1 MADDNRN
8 IAVFDNRGSNDS
20 HNGLPSYG
28 FNKTFSRKFLN
39 ENALRSDKHGYS
51 LTSQYLG
58 KSQGQPNYTGANGV
72 GNAVQQDANNTRN
85 QIAFAQLVK
94 VFPEDSAIRR
104 ELESDYIDEPHLAW
118 ARVKDY
124 LQLPME
130 DAQVRKITK
139 EWNELSYDQ
148 MAAEH
153 GVTLSMPFQI
163 LTHIRKVGDYF
174 DPEKNTEELRAKF
187 LQCLPEQ
194 LEASADLEIG
204 SPDLSLNFPEHYPAT
219 HVKSI
224 VARRADP
231 DAELPVH
238 PKAGECDLEKLAEKL
253 AKVWR
258 SKHANGKVRLKEPQK
273 VVNVNLMTDDDIPA
287 LAPYD
292 DDEISPDEMLYFAA
306 RAPADEKTRCYWC
319 GGLGHFSSN
328 YDATTKQVVKCRTMI
343 KIDTKILDKIVYPHI
358 ENVRAQPRKGKGK
371 GKGGRGNKGKG
382 GRGGHNIN
390 QVEQMEPKQNEEE
403 HYDEDNDNYD
413 EEDMRLL
420 QHAQIDNSWS
430 R

>member
-1 MADDNRN
+1 
-8 IAVFDNRGSNDS
+8 
-20 HNGLPSYG
+20 
-28 FNKTFSRKFLN
+28 
-39 ENALRSDKHGYS
+39 
-51 LTSQYLG
+51 
-58 KSQGQPNYTGANGV
+58 
-72 GNAVQQDANNTRN
+72 
-85 QIAFAQLVK
+85 
-94 VFPEDSAIRR
+94 
-104 ELESDYIDEPHLAW
+104 
-118 ARVKDY
+118 
-124 LQLPME
+124 
-130 DAQVRKITK
+130 
-139 EWNELSYDQ
+139 
-148 MAAEH
+148 
-153 GVTLSMPFQI
+153 
-163 LTHIRKVGDYF
+163 
-174 DPEKNTEELRAKF
+174 
-187 LQCLPEQ
+187 
-194 LEASADLEIG
+194 
-204 SPDLSLNFPEHYPAT
+204 
-219 HVKSI
+219 
-224 VARRADP
+224 
-231 DAELPVH
+231 
-238 PKAGECDLEKLAEKL
+238 
-253 AKVWR
+253 
-258 SKHANGKVRLKEPQK
+258 
-273 VVNVNLMTDDDIPA
+273 MTDDDIPA